1 LCIKT
6 TTSVVISGRKASRM
20 AEKSPLRPQSTD
32 AETDAA
38 LARAYALL
46 IRAGE
51 RATQAGIQDQDG
63 DGQDGNGDSD
73 EYRDDRKIRDRKMST
88 AVA

>member
-1 LCIKT
+1 
-6 TTSVVISGRKASRM
+6 M
-20 AEKSPLRPQSTD
+20 AEKPRIKPERAD

-51 RATQAGIQDQDG
+51 RASRTGTRNHDGDEQDQDR
-63 DGQDGNGDSD
+63 DS
-73 EYRDDRKIRDRKMST
+73 EKQRGGTGMRDKEVST
-88 AVA
+88 RT

>member
-1 LCIKT
+1 
-6 TTSVVISGRKASRM
+6 M
-20 AEKSPLRPQSTD
+20 AEKSRIKPQRTD

-51 RATQAGIQDQDG
+51 RAAQAGIQDHDADG
-63 DGQDGNGDSD
+63 EDGDSD
-73 EYRDDRKIRDRKMST
+73 DYRDGKRIRDKTRST
-88 AVA
+88 RT

>member
-1 LCIKT
+1 
-6 TTSVVISGRKASRM
+6 M
-20 AEKSPLRPQSTD
+20 AEKSRIKPQQTD

-51 RATQAGIQDQDG
+51 RASQAGIQDHDG
-63 DGQDGNGDSD
+63 DGENGDGDSD
-73 EYRDDRKIRDRKMST
+73 ESRDGKRIRDKTRST
-88 AVA
+88 RT

>member
-1 LCIKT
+1 
-6 TTSVVISGRKASRM
+6 M
-20 AEKSPLRPQSTD
+20 AEKSRLRPQQTE

-51 RATQAGIQDQDG
+51 RAAQAGIQNHHG
-63 DGQDGNGDSD
+63 DEQVQENDSD
-73 EYRDDRKIRDRKMST
+73 GYRDGERTHGKTRST
-88 AVA
+88 RT

>member
-1 LCIKT
+1 
-6 TTSVVISGRKASRM
+6 M
-20 AEKSPLRPQSTD
+20 AEKSRIKPKLTD

-51 RATQAGIQDQDG
+51 RAAQSGTGNQDGDEQDQDRDSG
-63 DGQDGNGDSD
+63 EQRDGAGM
-73 EYRDDRKIRDRKMST
+73 RDKEVST
-88 AVA
+88 RT

>member
-1 LCIKT
+1 
-6 TTSVVISGRKASRM
+6 M
-20 AEKSPLRPQSTD
+20 AEKLRIKPQRIE

-51 RATQAGIQDQDG
+51 RAAQAGIQDHDG
-63 DGQDGNGDSD
+63 DGEDRDGD
-73 EYRDDRKIRDRKMST
+73 EQRDGRRIRDKTRST
-88 AVA
+88 RT

>member
-1 LCIKT
+1 
-6 TTSVVISGRKASRM
+6 M
-20 AEKSPLRPQSTD
+20 AEKSRIKPQQTE

-51 RATQAGIQDQDG
+51 RAAQAAIQNHDDEQDQDG
-63 DGQDGNGDSD
+63 DSD
-73 EYRDDRKIRDRKMST
+73 EHRDGRKIRDKTRST
-88 AVA
+88 RT